1 MTTQRVAALVA
12 ARQFERAIREAT
24 TALATDPESA
34 RLWHLLALAQ
44 YGSGDHR
51 AALESIE
58 RVFAAGPPGADVLVH
73 RGWIL
78 SALDRPGEA
87 VTTFEAALAVAPE
100 HAEAHACLARSLV
113 AGGDETASPVRARAL
128 EHARRACELAPGS
141 PRVHLALATVLLAG
155 PAGAG
160 ARRAAEP
167 VRAAIALEPGN
178 AEALQLQALVD
189 LRCRHAVRAVRG
201 YSEVL
206 RLDPQNAVAA
216 RNLALAAW
224 LLFARAHFVVL
235 GLLVTALVVVFAAP
249 ALGSPGGP
257 VVRGVGAALIAVA
270 AWFVLVSRPRRAFP
284 PAMRPAA
291 KRLLRRDELVRPY
304 LAGIAWA
311 AACGLA
317 AVVPW
322 EGTLVGRV
330 WVLAGLF
337 GYGIG
342 AGAARKRLQDLSDRN
357 ELLRHQAWLEVAA
370 TLRRD

>member
-1 MTTQRVAALVA
+1 VTTQRVAALVA

-24 TALATDPESA
+24 AALATDPQSA
-34 RLWHLLALAQ
+34 GLWHLLALAQ
-44 YGSGDHR
+44 YGSGEHR

-58 RVFAAGPPGADVLVH
+58 HVLAAGPPGADVLVH
-73 RGWIL
+73 HGWIL
-78 SALDRPGEA
+78 SALDRPGDA
-87 VTTFEAALAVAPE
+87 VTAFEAALAADPG
-100 HAEAHACLARSLV
+100 HAEAHTRLARSLV
-113 AGGDETASPVRARAL
+113 AGGSETASSVRARAL

-141 PRVHLALATVLLAG
+141 PRPHLALATVLLAE
-155 PAGAG
+155 PAG

-189 LRCRHAVRAVRG
+189 LRSRRAVRAVRG

-235 GLLVTALVVVFAAP
+235 GLLATAVAVVFAAS

-257 VVRGVGAALIAVA
+257 VVRGAGAALIAA
-270 AWFVLVSRPRRAFP
+270 AVWYVLVLRPRRAFP

-291 KRLLRRDELVRPY
+291 KRLLRRDGLVRPY
-304 LAGIAWA
+304 LAGIGWA
-311 AACGLA
+311 AVCGLV
-317 AVVPW
+317 AVAPW
-322 EGTLVGRV
+322 ESTLVGRL

-337 GYGIG
+337 GYGVG
-342 AGAARKRLQDLSDRN
+342 AGAARKRLQDLSDSN
-357 ELLRHQAWLEVAA
+357 EMRRHNAWLEVAA
-370 TLRRD
+370 SLRRA